1 MIHTHICISSWE
13 RDGMIQWVQAQTL
26 QPNCL
31 DWNLL
36 PSSCAT
42 FGTILLSLGPQF
54 LIFQFQLK

>member
-1 MIHTHICISSWE
+1 MIHNHTCISSCE

-31 DWNLL
+31 DWNLQ

-42 FGTILLSLGPQF
+42 LGTILLSLGPQL